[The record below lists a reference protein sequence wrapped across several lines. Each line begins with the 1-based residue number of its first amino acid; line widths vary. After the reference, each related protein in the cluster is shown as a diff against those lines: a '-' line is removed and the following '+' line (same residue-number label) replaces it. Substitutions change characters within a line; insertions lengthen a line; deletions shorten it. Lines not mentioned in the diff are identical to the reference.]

1 MHFYSC
7 RIAAMNNGH
16 ESQIGAQMAA
26 AISAAG
32 SAASLARRLGV
43 STQAICFYRDG
54 KRRLPE
60 ALGARIEAL
69 GARIEG
75 LPGGLVTR
83 RTLFPD
89 TWRLVWPELAEPEQ
103 KQPPAP
109 DQQAQGAIKNEVTEA
124 AHA

>member
-7 RIAAMNNGH
+7 RIAAMNNTQDP
-16 ESQIGAQMAA
+16 QIGAQVAA
-26 AISAAG
+26 AISVAG
-32 SAASLARRLGV
+32 SAASLARQLGV

-69 GARIEG
+69 GARIEA
-75 LPGGLVTR
+75 LPGGRVTR
-83 RTLFPD
+83 KTLFPD
-89 TWRLVWPELAEPEQ
+89 TWRLVWPELAECDQ
-103 KQPPAP
+103 KHPPALT
-109 DQQAQGAIKNEVTEA
+109 QQAQGAINSESKEA

>member
-16 ESQIGAQMAA
+16 QSQIGAQMAA

-32 SAASLARRLGV
+32 SAASLARQLGV

-69 GARIEG
+69 GACIEE
-75 LPGGLVTR
+75 LPGGRVTR
-83 RTLFPD
+83 KTLFPD
-89 TWRLVWPELAEPEQ
+89 TWRLVWPELAESDE

-109 DQQAQGAIKNEVTEA
+109 DQQAQGAINSEPAEA
-124 AHA
+124 THA

>member
-7 RIAAMNNGH
+7 RIACMNNGQ
-16 ESQIGAQMAA
+16 ELQIGVQVAA
-26 AISAAG
+26 AISVAG
-32 SAASLARRLGV
+32 GAASLARQLGV
-43 STQAICFYRDG
+43 STQAICFYRDE

-69 GARIEG
+69 GARVEA

-83 RTLFPD
+83 KTLFPD
-89 TWRLVWPELAEPEQ
+89 TWRVVWPELAVTEEKEPSE
-103 KQPPAP
+103 AA
-109 DQQAQGAIKNEVTEA
+109 QQAHCAIKSECAET

>member
-1 MHFYSC
+1 MTH
-7 RIAAMNNGH
+7 
-16 ESQIGAQMAA
+16 SQDPQVGAQIAA
-26 AISAAG
+26 AIGVAG
-32 SAASLARRLGV
+32 SAASLARQLGV

-69 GARIEG
+69 GARVDT

-83 RTLFPD
+83 KTLFPD
-89 TWRLVWPELAEPEQ
+89 TWRVIWPELEDSEENQAPALSRQAE
-103 KQPPAP
+103 
-109 DQQAQGAIKNEVTEA
+109 GAIKDDAQEA